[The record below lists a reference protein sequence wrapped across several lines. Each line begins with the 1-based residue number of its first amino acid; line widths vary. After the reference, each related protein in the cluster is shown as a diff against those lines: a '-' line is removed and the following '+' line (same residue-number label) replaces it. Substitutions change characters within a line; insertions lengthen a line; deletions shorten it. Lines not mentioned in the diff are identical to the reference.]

1 MLNLELRLN
10 NEAVAKLEINS
21 SLISRLFH
29 AVVSPAA
36 DAAEPAAPASH
47 ANHASLSSPLTK
59 AQAEEL
65 LAQVDKLNAE
75 FLKRIAANHGALTW
89 GETKALFDLRD
100 WEGFSSGPGRT
111 ILRTVR
117 HITRDKSARLVW
129 RNEHEWEG
137 LEKGEDE
144 VCRLHIDGAALQA
157 LREAAGHA

>member
-21 SLISRLFH
+21 SLISRLFQ
-29 AVVSPAA
+29 AVVSPTAET
-36 DAAEPAAPASH
+36 AEPVAPATH
-47 ANHASLSSPLTK
+47 AKHAPLSSPLTK

-65 LAQVDKLNAE
+65 LAQVDKTSAE

-89 GETKALFDLRD
+89 GETKALFDLKD

-111 ILRTVR
+111 ILRAVR
-117 HITRDKSARLVW
+117 HIAHDKAARLIW
-129 RNEHEWEG
+129 RIEHEWEG

-144 VCRLHIDGAALQA
+144 VCRLHIDGVALQA
-157 LREAAGHA
+157 LREATGHA

>member
-21 SLISRLFH
+21 GLISRLFH

-36 DAAEPAAPASH
+36 EPVEPTDPRGH
-47 ANHASLSSPLTK
+47 ARHTPLSSPLTK

-65 LAQVDKLNAE
+65 LAQVDKTSAE

-89 GETKALFDLRD
+89 GETKALFDLKD
-100 WEGFSSGPGRT
+100 WEGYSSGPGRK
-111 ILRTVR
+111 ILHAVR
-117 HITRDKSARLVW
+117 QVTHDKAARLVW
-129 RNEHEWEG
+129 RIEHEWEG

-157 LREAAGHA
+157 LREATGHV

>member
-10 NEAVAKLEINS
+10 NEAVAKLEINA
-21 SLISRLFH
+21 SLISRLLQ

-36 DAAEPAAPASH
+36 EPAQAKSPPKHAP
-47 ANHASLSSPLTK
+47 LSSPLTR
-59 AQAEEL
+59 AQAEDL
-65 LAQVDKLNAE
+65 LGQVDKASAE

-100 WEGFSSGPGRT
+100 WEGFSSGPGRA

-117 HITRDKSARLVW
+117 HVTQDKAARLIW
-129 RNEHEWEG
+129 RIEHEWEG

-144 VCRLHIDGAALQA
+144 VCRLHVDGAALQA
-157 LREAAGHA
+157 LREATGHA